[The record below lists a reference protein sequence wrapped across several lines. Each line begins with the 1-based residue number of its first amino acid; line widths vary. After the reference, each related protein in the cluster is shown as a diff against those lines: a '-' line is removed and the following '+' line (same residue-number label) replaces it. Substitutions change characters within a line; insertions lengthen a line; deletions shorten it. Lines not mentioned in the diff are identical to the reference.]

1 MRVELVQSQ
10 KQTLSQNMIQSVEI
24 LQMSSVE
31 LADYIKEQS
40 MGNPVMD
47 LDEHMPENKQEE
59 RLKKL
64 EWLTGL
70 DEQNRAYYRYDQE
83 DEDKDNYLNNISAP
97 NAETLKD
104 VLIQQLL
111 SNSYSKEEDRV
122 FEYIADNLDTSGF
135 LKLSVAEMAEQLGS
149 KEEIVKN
156 CLDIMKELEPVG
168 VCAYDVKECLC
179 LQLKKNYEDCEVELA
194 IIQDGMELLG
204 KKQLQTL
211 AKIIHVPVDRIKLA
225 RDRICTLNPKPA
237 QGYSTGE
244 MTQYIVPDAVVV
256 KFKDYFE
263 ILLNDYSC
271 PSFHISKEYMQ
282 MLKTEPTAEVK
293 DYLSKKIEQ
302 AEQIQKC
309 IIKRNSTLMNLV
321 NCIVKEQ
328 QDFFRKGELYLRPFR
343 MSEAAELLSVH
354 ESTISRA
361 IKNKYLQCCWGT
373 YPLGYF
379 FPKGLQNTDEESVAS
394 LHVKEELRK
403 MMEEENKKH
412 PLSDQQMADLF
423 AKRGTKISRRTV
435 AKYREELGFANC
447 RERKE

>member
-1 MRVELVQSQ
+1 M
-10 KQTLSQNMIQSVEI
+10 
-24 LQMSSVE
+24 
-31 LADYIKEQS
+31 
-40 MGNPVMD
+40 
-47 LDEHMPENKQEE
+47 
-59 RLKKL
+59 
-64 EWLTGL
+64 
-70 DEQNRAYYRYDQE
+70 
-83 DEDKDNYLNNISAP
+83 
-97 NAETLKD
+97 
-104 VLIQQLL
+104 

-135 LKLSVAEMAEQLGS
+135 LKLSVTEMAEQLGS

-302 AEQIQKC
+302 AE
-309 IIKRNSTLMNLV
+309 
-321 NCIVKEQ
+321 
-328 QDFFRKGELYLRPFR
+328 
-343 MSEAAELLSVH
+343 
-354 ESTISRA
+354 
-361 IKNKYLQCCWGT
+361 
-373 YPLGYF
+373 
-379 FPKGLQNTDEESVAS
+379 
-394 LHVKEELRK
+394 
-403 MMEEENKKH
+403 
-412 PLSDQQMADLF
+412 
-423 AKRGTKISRRTV
+423 
-435 AKYREELGFANC
+435 
-447 RERKE
+447 

>member
-24 LQMSSVE
+24 LQMSSME

-40 MGNPVMD
+40 MENPVMD

-70 DEQNRAYYRYDQE
+70 DEQNPAYYLYDQE

-104 VLIQQLL
+104 VLMQQLL

-135 LKLSVAEMAEQLGS
+135 LKLSVTEMAEQLGS

-309 IIKRNSTLMNLV
+309 IIK
-321 NCIVKEQ
+321 
-328 QDFFRKGELYLRPFR
+328 
-343 MSEAAELLSVH
+343 
-354 ESTISRA
+354 
-361 IKNKYLQCCWGT
+361 
-373 YPLGYF
+373 
-379 FPKGLQNTDEESVAS
+379 
-394 LHVKEELRK
+394 
-403 MMEEENKKH
+403 
-412 PLSDQQMADLF
+412 
-423 AKRGTKISRRTV
+423 
-435 AKYREELGFANC
+435 
-447 RERKE
+447 

>member
-1 MRVELVQSQ
+1 MGRKIRTGALLILVLAMIYTQQ
-10 KQTLSQNMIQSVEI
+10 AVIYAQNEAEKNMKKTIESEN
-24 LQMSSVE
+24 SDGTNGE
-31 LADYIKEQS
+31 DKEPEKPGEEEGDKEQEKP
-40 MGNPVMD
+40 G
-47 LDEHMPENKQEE
+47 
-59 RLKKL
+59 
-64 EWLTGL
+64 G
-70 DEQNRAYYRYDQE
+70 E
-83 DEDKDNYLNNISAP
+83 DEDKDNYLNNISTP

-104 VLIQQLL
+104 VLMQQLL

-149 KEEIVKN
+149 KEEIVRN

-194 IIQDGMELLG
+194 IIQNGMELLG

-282 MLKTEPTAEVK
+282 MLKTEPTF
-293 DYLSKKIEQ
+293 L
-302 AEQIQKC
+302 
-309 IIKRNSTLMNLV
+309 KR
-321 NCIVKEQ
+321 
-328 QDFFRKGELYLRPFR
+328 
-343 MSEAAELLSVH
+343 
-354 ESTISRA
+354 
-361 IKNKYLQCCWGT
+361 
-373 YPLGYF
+373 
-379 FPKGLQNTDEESVAS
+379 
-394 LHVKEELRK
+394 
-403 MMEEENKKH
+403 
-412 PLSDQQMADLF
+412 
-423 AKRGTKISRRTV
+423 
-435 AKYREELGFANC
+435 
-447 RERKE
+447 